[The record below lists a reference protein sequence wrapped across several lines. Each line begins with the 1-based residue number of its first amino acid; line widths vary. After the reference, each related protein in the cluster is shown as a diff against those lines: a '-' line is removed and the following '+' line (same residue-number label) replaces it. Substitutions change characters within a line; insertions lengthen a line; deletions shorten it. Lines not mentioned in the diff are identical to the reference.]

1 MNTKFIRYS
10 DSVEQIQPNEQEVF
24 REIGEV
30 MRDIVTK
37 IGARQRRV
45 VRSVHAK
52 SHGLLKAKLT
62 VKDDLIEELRQGLF
76 AEPGKSFDAIMRFS
90 TNPGDILSDH
100 ISSPRGL
107 AIKILGVEG
116 EKTPNHQGKTTQDFA
131 MQNAKAFEAK
141 DAEAFLKN
149 LKTLDA
155 HANDSET
162 LKQVVSSTARVA
174 ETALEAVGLKS
185 ATLRGFGHPATQPL
199 GETYH
204 TLVAH
209 RFGDYFGKIE
219 IVPVSENLKKLCDE
233 KLPDA
238 SRWDGLREEIQ
249 NFFADN
255 EAVWEVRVQ
264 LCTDLEKMP
273 IEDASVEWDEKES
286 PFLTVATLVAEPQES
301 YSDARRVFVDEH
313 LSFSPW
319 HSLAAHRPLGNIM
332 RSRLKAYEDI
342 ANYRRRAEGREMIEP
357 RVVEELP
364 D

>member
-1 MNTKFIRYS
+1 MNTNFVKYS
-10 DSVEQIQPNEQEVF
+10 DSVEEIQPNEEQVF
-24 REIGEV
+24 DEISRV

-37 IGARQRRV
+37 IGARQRHV

-52 SHGLLKAKLT
+52 SHGLLKAVMT
-62 VKDDLIEELRQGLF
+62 VKSDLPSELRQGLF
-76 AEPGKSFDAIMRFS
+76 SEPGKIYDVIMRFS

-107 AIKILGVEG
+107 AIKILGAEG
-116 EKTPNHQGKTTQDFA
+116 EKTPNHQNETTQDFA
-131 MQNAKAFEAK
+131 MQNARAFEAK

-149 LKTLDA
+149 LKTLDK
-155 HANDSET
+155 HADDSET

-209 RFGDYFGKIE
+209 RYGDYFGKIE
-219 IVPVSENLKKLCDE
+219 IVPVSENLKELCGE
-233 KLPDA
+233 KLPDV

-255 EAVWEVRVQ
+255 EALWEVRVQ

-273 IEDASVEWDEKES
+273 VEDGSVEWDEEAS
-286 PFLTVATLVAEPQES
+286 PFLTVAIIVAAPQES
-301 YSDARRVFVDEH
+301 YSDERRVFVDEK
-313 LSFSPW
+313 LSFNPW
-319 HSLAAHRPLGNIM
+319 HSLAAHRPLGNVM
-332 RSRLKAYEDI
+332 RSRLKSYEAI

-357 RVVEELP
+357 KTIDELP

>member
-1 MNTKFIRYS
+1 MNINYIRYT
-10 DSVEQIQPNEQEVF
+10 DSVEQIQPNEQETF
-24 REIGEV
+24 AEIGGL

-37 IGARQRRV
+37 IGARQRHI

-62 VKDDLIEELRQGLF
+62 VKDNLPEELRQGLF
-76 AEPGKSFDAIMRFS
+76 NEPGKTYDAIMRFS

-116 EKTPNHQGKTTQDFA
+116 EKTLNYQNGTSQDIV

-141 DAEAFLKN
+141 DAEGFLTNLKN
-149 LKTLDA
+149 LDK
-155 HANDSET
+155 HANDSEAF
-162 LKQVVSSTARVA
+162 KQVVSSTARVA
-174 ETALEAVGLKS
+174 ETALETVGLQS
-185 ATLRGFGHPATQPL
+185 AMLRGFGHPATQPL
-199 GETYH
+199 GETYS

-209 RFGDYFGKIE
+209 RYGDYFGKIE
-219 IVPVSENLKKLCDE
+219 IVPVSENLKELCGE
-233 KLPDA
+233 KLPDV

-249 NFFADN
+249 KFFAAN
-255 EAVWEVRVQ
+255 EGVWEVRVQ

-273 IEDASVEWDEKES
+273 VEDASAEWDEEAS

-301 YSDARRVFVDEH
+301 YSDERRVFVDEKM
-313 LSFSPW
+313 SFSPW

-332 RSRLKAYEDI
+332 RSRLKVYEDI

-357 RVVEELP
+357 QSIEELP